1 MFPGTMV
8 LTKSQGSL
16 VRQSGINLVFSCGD
30 FEAEFRLFSLAS
42 VEYDQERLAL
52 HTTPVRCL
60 KLFALLPA

>member
-1 MFPGTMV
+1 MLP
-8 LTKSQGSL
+8 KSQGSL
-16 VRQSGINLVFSCGD
+16 VRQSGINLVFSCCGD
-30 FEAEFRLFSLAS
+30 IEAEFRLFSLAS